1 MEYPLITHTLDL
13 LRERLAAMTGDDGA
27 PLFQEV
33 RPAVITSYE
42 NLFEVIPELTFF
54 PCAILAAGVITPTNM
69 AATREV
75 EIAVLVIDE
84 FKPCPTDL
92 SGITLIEKTAH
103 VLSGDNPGQALKIE
117 NIHFVF
123 DSITPLELDAQHT
136 GWNITLI
143 AKMSFI
149 R

>member
-54 PCAILAAGVITPTNM
+54 P
-69 AATREV
+69 
-75 EIAVLVIDE
+75 
-84 FKPCPTDL
+84 
-92 SGITLIEKTAH
+92 
-103 VLSGDNPGQALKIE
+103 
-117 NIHFVF
+117 
-123 DSITPLELDAQHT
+123 AQSSRR
-136 GWNITLI
+136 
-143 AKMSFI
+143 A
-149 R
+149 